1 MFHPA
6 SDADAPPGGLV
17 VLGLGNPIRRDD
29 AAGLEV
35 VRLAAERAPGAGTG
49 KKVAFKEHCAGAFD
63 LLPEVLG
70 FDELVVV
77 DAWHTEQSIPG
88 RVRVLRQ
95 GEVTSTSA
103 MPPNPHL
110 AALPQVLGW
119 AARAGMRPPR
129 LVAVVAVEVGDECLE
144 FGEGLTEA
152 VRAAI
157 PVAVDELER
166 VIREVSAEP
175 ASSRGAREG
184 CP

>member
-6 SDADAPPGGLV
+6 SDEGADPGGLV

-35 VRLAAERAPGAGTG
+35 VRLAARRASGD
-49 KKVAFKEHCAGAFD
+49 KVAFKEHCAGAFD
-63 LLPEVLG
+63 LLPEVIG
-70 FDELVVV
+70 FDDLVVV

-95 GEVTSTSA
+95 EDVTSTSA
-103 MPPNPHL
+103 APPNPHL

-129 LVAVVAVEVGDECLE
+129 LVAIVAVEVGDECLE

-157 PVAVDELER
+157 PVAVAELER
-166 VIREVSAEP
+166 VIRDVSAEP
-175 ASSRGAREG
+175 VSSRGPREG